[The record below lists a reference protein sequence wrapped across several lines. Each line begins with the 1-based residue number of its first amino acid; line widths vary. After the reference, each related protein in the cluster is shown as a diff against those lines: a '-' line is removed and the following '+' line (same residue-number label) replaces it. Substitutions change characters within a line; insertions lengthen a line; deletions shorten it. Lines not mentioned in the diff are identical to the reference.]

1 MYEEAYRFNRELS
14 VRDLVKEKWA
24 LAKASAVVRVYQ
36 PDVYANSGFWQTKLK
51 SGFRLANEARATGA
65 AAAVYIPDLAAYTD
79 ESSSVYAE
87 LHRGAGVLSFRL

>member
-1 MYEEAYRFNRELS
+1 MYEKEYRFNRELS

-51 SGFRLANEARATGA
+51 SGFRLASKVTIMFYNSILCYQKVDNVFKFVNAFGR
-65 AAAVYIPDLAAYTD
+65 
-79 ESSSVYAE
+79 
-87 LHRGAGVLSFRL
+87 